1 MTLHLYDTPATK
13 KVAFEPSE
21 PGHARIYVC
30 GPTTYDDAH
39 IGHARPCIVYDVLV
53 RHLRRTGTKV
63 TYVRNVTDVDDKII
77 KRAAE
82 NGESPTALAE
92 RMFESYSKDMDR
104 LHNLT
109 PDRQPKVSEHVPEV
123 IDMIQRLVDKGH
135 AYPAEGDVYFHVGSC
150 ADYGK
155 LSHR

>member
-1 MTLHLYDTPATK
+1 MTASLSLFDTLTGREKPL
-13 KVAFEPSE
+13 ECLE
-21 PGHARIYVC
+21 PGHLRIYVC

-53 RHLRRTGTKV
+53 RHLRSTGMKV

-82 NGESPTALAE
+82 NGETPSALSE
-92 RMFESYSKDMDR
+92 RMFESYSKDMGR

-109 PDRQPKVSEHVPEV
+109 PDRQPK
-123 IDMIQRLVDKGH
+123 
-135 AYPAEGDVYFHVGSC
+135 
-150 ADYGK
+150 
-155 LSHR
+155 